1 MFATTSQNTKMRIM
15 LDQKSNRLLI
25 SAPPYMNDK
34 IRQLPNRRWD
44 GKRKV
49 WTAPVLR
56 ANAVVV
62 ASWDAEFTPEAMEAV
77 TRASSAA
84 GPKPSAFPAFYPFK
98 RKPRPHQKKAMDHVY
113 GVHATALLMDMRTG
127 KTKVTIDVACASRM
141 EGKVGAVML
150 VCPLSLRKNW
160 VRELKKDA
168 GIPYT
173 AHLLDTSPKGKKDFE
188 KWLSTPHDFKWLLVG
203 VESLAAGSA
212 AQLAERF
219 CLANANVMCVVDESS
234 KIKNPSA
241 TRTKTVT
248 SLGKLC
254 KFRQILTG
262 TPMATG
268 AHDLFAQYEFL
279 DPDIIGVG
287 DYYSFFNRYVVR
299 GGFENKQIV
308 GYTNLDELAALVAPY
323 TYQVRQGEVV
333 DMEKVYQVRTVQ
345 MSDTQRDFYKSMNK
359 LRAVELGDLKLAA
372 STVLEKMMRLHEI
385 AGGSVSF
392 ARPQEEIDAAVDAGL
407 RKPSKFIT
415 RRIDGP
421 NPKIRELLDI
431 VEDHPGPTIV
441 WCAYSEEIS
450 MCVEALVDKYGRDQV
465 AEIHGGVAEAD
476 RDRNVYELFCGLK
489 SRFIVGNAATGGMGL
504 TMDVA
509 DNIIYYSSTFNLI
522 DRLQS
527 EERGTASGRSIRVF
541 DIVAEGTVDEVVIN
555 ANVAKLDLS
564 EYVRKL
570 ISENRMAEL
579 AEAGIL
585 VDGTAAG

>member
-1 MFATTSQNTKMRIM
+1 M
-15 LDQKSNRLLI
+15 LDQKSNRLLV
-25 SAPPYMNDK
+25 SAPAYMNDV

-56 ANAVVV
+56 ANAAAV
-62 ASWDAEFTPEAMEAV
+62 SRWDADFTPEARAAV
-77 TRASSAA
+77 DAACQASVVKATS
-84 GPKPSAFPAFYPFK
+84 FPHFYPFK
-98 RKPRPHQKKAMDHVY
+98 RKPRPHQKAAMEHVY

-141 EGKVGAVML
+141 EGKIGAVIL

-168 GIPYT
+168 AIPYSV
-173 AHLLDTSPKGKKDFE
+173 HLLDTSPKGKKDFE
-188 KWLSTPHDFKWLLVG
+188 RWLNTPHDFKWLLVG

-219 CLANANVMCVVDESS
+219 CLSSPNVMCAVDESS

-241 TRTKTVT
+241 TRTKAVT
-248 SLGKLC
+248 ALGRLC
-254 KFRQILTG
+254 VFRQILTG

-279 DPDIIGVG
+279 DPNIIGVG

-299 GGFENKQIV
+299 GGFENKQVV
-308 GYTNLDELAALVAPY
+308 GYTNLDELAALVAPF
-323 TYQVRQGEVV
+323 TYQVRQGDVV

-345 MSDTQRDFYKSMNK
+345 MSDQQKELYKSMNK
-359 LRAVELGDLKLAA
+359 LRSVEVGDLSLAA
-372 STVLEKMMRLHEI
+372 STILEKMMRLHEI

-392 ARPQEEIDAAVDAGL
+392 SRLQDEINAAVDAGL
-407 RKPSKFIT
+407 KKPSKFIT
-415 RRIDGP
+415 RRIEGA
-421 NPKIRELLDI
+421 NPKIRELLD
-431 VEDHPGPTIV
+431 VVDDHPGPTIV
-441 WCAYSEEIS
+441 WCAYSEEIR
-450 MCVEALVDKYGRDQV
+450 MVVEALVDRYGRDQV
-465 AEIHGGVAEAD
+465 VEIHGAVAEAD
-476 RDRNVYELFCGLK
+476 RDKNVYDMFCGLK

-527 EERGTASGRSIRVF
+527 EERGTASGRSIRIF
-541 DIVAEGTVDEVVIN
+541 DIVAEGTVDEAVIGAN
-555 ANVAKLDLS
+555 AAKLDLS

-579 AEAGIL
+579 AEAGVQL
-585 VDGTAAG
+585 DGRP